1 MTLIIAIKY
10 KNGSVLASDSRVML
24 GELKLD
30 KSIKL
35 EPLTDNIGIASSG
48 LIGAIDDI
56 IKRCQSY
63 VSATQSPTF
72 EEVVSNLSDSSL
84 SWHKSNAEKL
94 DDDDDLPAFIVASP
108 ERIRKIMG
116 KGYSEE
122 EHGYACDGSGRAYG
136 EYILNNHFREGLD
149 GKDAKELAVYTIL
162 ETSKMDPSVGGDIQ
176 LLVFPRDEKCKII
189 GTDEIEEIK
198 AHQAPLSKD
207 VMDTYTKTVKNIV
220 NLRDNIN
227 NLWEQKYGFK
237 VLLQNEKAVFE
248 ITKICRSEMDFT
260 HNIEALALLVDQLN
274 VKKMKEISPERE
286 GSINILEDFLTKKIK
301 KFPPDIISNLRDI
314 MVMRSKSFPTHTTDP
329 KFG

>member
-1 MTLIIAIKY
+1 M
-10 KNGSVLASDSRVML
+10 
-24 GELKLD
+24 
-30 KSIKL
+30 
-35 EPLTDNIGIASSG
+35 
-48 LIGAIDDI
+48 
-56 IKRCQSY
+56 
-63 VSATQSPTF
+63 
-72 EEVVSNLSDSSL
+72 
-84 SWHKSNAEKL
+84 
-94 DDDDDLPAFIVASP
+94 
-108 ERIRKIMG
+108 RKQ
-116 KGYSEE
+116 
-122 EHGYACDGSGRAYG
+122 
-136 EYILNNHFREGLD
+136 
-149 GKDAKELAVYTIL
+149 AV
-162 ETSKMDPSVGGDIQ
+162 
-176 LLVFPRDEKCKII
+176 